1 MTETQHHISSLDGLR
16 TLAVALVMIFH
27 YAPDSIARNLG
38 IDWGSYGV
46 HIFFILSGFVI
57 TKSIA
62 ENSTSEKHPFR
73 YLGEFWITRTFRLIP
88 LAYIAV
94 FMVYFLSKIP
104 LDHGFL
110 YYNLLFCANFYTA
123 LTGKFF
129 PYLLHFWTL
138 GVEMQFYIAY
148 PIILLLTRKNIPL
161 ALALVFIVSCV
172 ARILLAWHVAYVHP
186 GSLLPWNADT
196 FVLGGLLFWAR
207 GKTYFKSIVYS
218 LIFIG
223 AAIFINSVVAKIVD
237 QNTGGLHPSLNDL
250 LVAGLIGTL
259 VFKNSVSTRIFSHRI
274 LVHFGKISYGI
285 YVWHFSVL
293 VLWDHV
299 RDNYGH
305 LYYGIL
311 SYLPL
316 WVILTITTVA
326 FAEASWYLFERRL
339 NQLGRR
345 IAASIRHTRQ
355 CASSVSAG
363 GHNASSGAAGS
374 GSIT

>member
-57 TKSIA
+57 TRSIA
-62 ENSTSEKHPFR
+62 KNSFSENHPFR
-73 YLGEFWITRTFRLIP
+73 CIGEFWISRLFRLIP

-94 FMVYFLSKIP
+94 FMVYFISTIP
-104 LDHGFL
+104 ISSGFL
-110 YYNLLFCANFYTA
+110 YYNLLFSANLYTA

-138 GVEMQFYIAY
+138 GVEMQFYLTY

-161 ALALVFIVSCV
+161 ALCAAFIVACI
-172 ARILLAWHVAYVHP
+172 ARILLSRHVAYVHP

-196 FVLGGLLFWAR
+196 FVLGGLLFWASQ
-207 GKTYFKSIVYS
+207 KAYFKTVVCS

-223 AAIFINSVVAKIVD
+223 LALFINSVVSKIID
-237 QNTGGLHPSLNDL
+237 QNAGGLHPSLNVL
-250 LVAGLIGTL
+250 FLAGAIGTL
-259 VFKNSVSTRIFSHRI
+259 LFENSVSDRIFSHRI
-274 LVHFGKISYGI
+274 LVHLGRISYGI

-293 VLWDHV
+293 VLWDYI
-299 RDNYGH
+299 RDNDGH
-305 LYYGIL
+305 LYYGIM
-311 SYLPL
+311 SYVPL
-316 WVILTITTVA
+316 WVILTITTVV
-326 FAEASWYLFERRL
+326 FAEASWYIFERRL
-339 NQLGRR
+339 NQLGKK
-345 IAASIRHTRQ
+345 IAASIRPARQ
-355 CASSVSAG
+355 HGTASLSTDVHG
-363 GHNASSGAAGS
+363 ETLGAARS
-374 GSIT
+374 GL